1 LRGLFKARAGDV
13 LRLPVAS
20 EYVARDMDTWE
31 DYRALHEEIFG
42 VPPPAAVA
50 FAVTPPLPES

>member
-1 LRGLFKARAGDV
+1 LRGLFKARAGEV

-31 DYRALHEEIFG
+31 DYRALHEAVFG
-42 VPPPAAVA
+42 VPPPI
-50 FAVTPPLPES
+50 TQT